1 MFFVA
6 NCASGEGGRLPAKNY
21 SLPFKNCC
29 PIIIIN
35 LADRLARFINLAD
48 CLARFRNLADCLAA
62 RIFNLAYCLLL
73 SAGNHS
79 DLVSVQGCDAE
90 KERAGIDS

>member
-35 LADRLARFINLAD
+35 LADRLARTINFAD
-48 CLARFRNLADCLAA
+48 CLARFRNLAA
-62 RIFNLAYCLLL
+62 RIVNLAYCLLL
-73 SAGNHS
+73 SASNHS

-90 KERAGIDS
+90 IGVGD